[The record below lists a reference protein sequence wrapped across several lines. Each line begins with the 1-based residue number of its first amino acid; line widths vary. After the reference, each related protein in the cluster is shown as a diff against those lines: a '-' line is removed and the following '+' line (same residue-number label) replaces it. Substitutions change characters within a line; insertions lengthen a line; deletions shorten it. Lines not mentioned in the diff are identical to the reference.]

1 MQQNVTISQAIQLAT
16 QYLQNKQFQQS
27 WSICQKILQHEP
39 QNQQVHW
46 ILKNIKNIKSADLY
60 PRELEDNFKKNGKQI
75 L

>member
-46 ILKNIKNIKSADLY
+46 ISKT
-60 PRELEDNFKKNGKQI
+60 
-75 L
+75 